1 MAGLFS
7 RKDKLVDLFS
17 AQVPPHILQQLA
29 HPPATGERLSQGPV
43 EFIFVMAQGH
53 GDQDTAELIGAVTA
67 DAHGAGWMV
76 QALVCN
82 LVVLVRG
89 TVPLRDPP
97 VLERA
102 ALVDQLMDTCACR
115 IKAVH
120 GAEQASFGTMGS
132 SARKAHG
139 VLLPSFPQ
147 AMGQLLAL
155 PLGQSLALG
164 MAEVAAHEPAP
175 RAGRLG

>member
-7 RKDKLVDLFS
+7 RKEKLVDLFS
-17 AQVPPHILQQLA
+17 VHVPPHILKQLA
-29 HPPATGERLSQGPV
+29 HPPAQGERLSQGPV

-53 GDQDTAELIGAVTA
+53 GDQHTAELIGAITA

-82 LVVLVRG
+82 LVVLARG
-89 TVPLRDPP
+89 TVPLRESPL
-97 VLERA
+97 LERA
-102 ALVDQLMDTCACR
+102 SLVEQLINTCANR

-132 SARKAHG
+132 SARRAHG
-139 VLLPSFPQ
+139 VLLPSFPH
-147 AMGQLLAL
+147 AMGLLLAL
-155 PLGQSLALG
+155 PLGQSHDLG
-164 MAEVAAHEPAP
+164 
-175 RAGRLG
+175 G

>member
-1 MAGLFS
+1 M
-7 RKDKLVDLFS
+7 
-17 AQVPPHILQQLA
+17 
-29 HPPATGERLSQGPV
+29 SQGPV

-53 GDQDTAELIGAVTA
+53 GDQDTAELIGAITA

-76 QALVCN
+76 QALLCN

-89 TVPLRDPP
+89 TVPLRESP

-102 ALVDQLMDTCACR
+102 ALVDQLMDTCARR

-155 PLGQSLALG
+155 PLGQSLALR

>member
-53 GDQDTAELIGAVTA
+53 GDQDTAELIGAITA

-164 MAEVAAHEPAP
+164 MAEVAAQEPAP

>member
-53 GDQDTAELIGAVTA
+53 GDQDTAELIGAITA

-155 PLGQSLALG
+155 PLGQSHNLG
-164 MAEVAAHEPAP
+164 
-175 RAGRLG
+175 G

>member
-1 MAGLFS
+1 MARLFS
-7 RKDKLVDLFS
+7 RKEKMADLFS
-17 AQVPPHILQQLA
+17 AYLPPNILKQLA
-29 HPPATGERLSQGPV
+29 HSPASGERLSRGAV
-43 EFIFVMAQGH
+43 EFIFVMAQGR
-53 GDQDTAELIGAVTA
+53 GDQDTAELIGVITA
-67 DAHGAGWMV
+67 DAHSAGWMV

-82 LVVLVRG
+82 LVALVRG
-89 TVPLRDPP
+89 TVPLNGPP

-102 ALVDQLMDTCACR
+102 ALVQQLMDTCARR

-132 SARKAHG
+132 SARRAHG

-155 PLGQSLALG
+155 PLGQSLELG
-164 MAEVAAHEPAP
+164 MAKVAAQEPAP
-175 RAGRLG
+175 RAGHLG

>member
-1 MAGLFS
+1 M
-7 RKDKLVDLFS
+7 DLFS
-17 AQVPPHILQQLA
+17 AHVPAHILQQLA
-29 HPPATGERLSQGPV
+29 HPPAPGERLSQGPV
-43 EFIFVMAQGH
+43 EFIFVMVQGH
-53 GDQDTAELIGAVTA
+53 SDQGTAELIGVVTA
-67 DAHGAGWMV
+67 DAHSAGWMV
-76 QALVCN
+76 QALLCN

-102 ALVDQLMDTCACR
+102 ALARQLMDTCAPN

-132 SARKAHG
+132 SARRAHG
-139 VLLPSFPQ
+139 VLLPSFSQ

-155 PLGQSLALG
+155 PLWQSQELG
-164 MAEVAAHEPAP
+164 ATAVAAQDPAP
-175 RAGRLG
+175 SAGHLG

>member
-7 RKDKLVDLFS
+7 
-17 AQVPPHILQQLA
+17 AYVPPKILKQLA
-29 HPPATGERLSQGPV
+29 HPPAPGERLSQGPV

-53 GDQDTAELIGAVTA
+53 GDQDTAELIGFVTA
-67 DAHGAGWMV
+67 DAHSAGWMI
-76 QALVCN
+76 QALLCN

-89 TVPLRDPP
+89 TVPLNGPSL
-97 VLERA
+97 LERA
-102 ALVDQLMDTCACR
+102 ALVQQLMDTCAR
-115 IKAVH
+115 RVKAVH

-132 SARKAHG
+132 SARRVHG

-155 PLGQSLALG
+155 PLGQSLELG
-164 MAEVAAHEPAP
+164 MAEVAAQEPAP
-175 RAGRLG
+175 RAGHLG

>member
-7 RKDKLVDLFS
+7 
-17 AQVPPHILQQLA
+17 AYVPPHILKQLA
-29 HPPATGERLSQGPV
+29 HPPAPGERLSQGPV

-53 GDQDTAELIGAVTA
+53 GDQDTAELIGVVTA
-67 DAHGAGWMV
+67 NAHSAGWMV
-76 QALVCN
+76 QALLCN

-89 TVPLRDPP
+89 TVPLRESP

-102 ALVDQLMDTCACR
+102 ALVRQLMDTHAPR

-132 SARKAHG
+132 SARRAHG

-155 PLGQSLALG
+155 PLGQSLELG
-164 MAEVAAHEPAP
+164 MAEVAAQEPAP
-175 RAGRLG
+175 RAGHLG

>member
-53 GDQDTAELIGAVTA
+53 GDQDTAELIGAITA

-76 QALVCN
+76 QALLCN

-89 TVPLRDPP
+89 TVPLREPP
-97 VLERA
+97 MLARA
-102 ALVDQLMDTCACR
+102 ALVQQLMDTCARR

-120 GAEQASFGTMGS
+120 GAEQASFGAMGS

-139 VLLPSFPQ
+139 VLLPSFPH

-155 PLGQSLALG
+155 PLGQSHDLG
-164 MAEVAAHEPAP
+164 AETAAQ
-175 RAGRLG
+175 

>member
-7 RKDKLVDLFS
+7 
-17 AQVPPHILQQLA
+17 AYVPPKILKQLA
-29 HPPATGERLSQGPV
+29 HPTAPRERLSQGPL

-53 GDQDTAELIGAVTA
+53 GDQHTAELIGAITA

-82 LVVLVRG
+82 LVVLARG
-89 TVPLRDPP
+89 TVPLRESPL
-97 VLERA
+97 LERA
-102 ALVDQLMDTCACR
+102 SLVEQLINTCANR

-132 SARKAHG
+132 SARRAHG
-139 VLLPSFPQ
+139 VLLPSFPH
-147 AMGQLLAL
+147 AMGLLLAL
-155 PLGQSLALG
+155 PLGQSHVLG
-164 MAEVAAHEPAP
+164 
-175 RAGRLG
+175 G

>member
-7 RKDKLVDLFS
+7 RKEKLADLFS
-17 AQVPPHILQQLA
+17 AHVPPHILQKLA
-29 HPPATGERLSQGPV
+29 HPPAQGERLSQGPV

-53 GDQDTAELIGAVTA
+53 GDQDTAELIGAITA

-76 QALVCN
+76 QALLCN

-89 TVPLRDPP
+89 TVPLRELP

-102 ALVDQLMDTCACR
+102 ALVQQLMDTCACR

>member
-7 RKDKLVDLFS
+7 
-17 AQVPPHILQQLA
+17 AYVPPKILKQLA
-29 HPPATGERLSQGPV
+29 HPPAPGERLSQGPV

-53 GDQDTAELIGAVTA
+53 GDQDTAELIGVVTA
-67 DAHGAGWMV
+67 DAHSAGWMI

-82 LVVLVRG
+82 LVVLARG
-89 TVPLRDPP
+89 TVPLRESP

-102 ALVDQLMDTCACR
+102 ALVEQLINTCANR

-132 SARKAHG
+132 SARRAHG
-139 VLLPSFPQ
+139 VLLPSFPH
-147 AMGQLLAL
+147 AMGLLLAL
-155 PLGQSLALG
+155 PLGQSHDLG
-164 MAEVAAHEPAP
+164 
-175 RAGRLG
+175 G

>member
-53 GDQDTAELIGAVTA
+53 GDQDTAELIGAITA

-139 VLLPSFPQ
+139 VLLPSFPH

-155 PLGQSLALG
+155 SLGQSHDLG
-164 MAEVAAHEPAP
+164 AEAAV
-175 RAGRLG
+175 L

>member
-7 RKDKLVDLFS
+7 
-17 AQVPPHILQQLA
+17 AYVPPKILKQLA
-29 HPPATGERLSQGPV
+29 HPPAPGERLSQGPV

-53 GDQDTAELIGAVTA
+53 GDQDTAELIGAITA
-67 DAHGAGWMV
+67 DAHSAGWMV

-89 TVPLRDPP
+89 TVPLRESP

-102 ALVDQLMDTCACR
+102 ALVQQLMDTCAR
-115 IKAVH
+115 RVKAVH

-132 SARKAHG
+132 SARRAHG

-155 PLGQSLALG
+155 PLGRSLELG
-164 MAEVAAHEPAP
+164 MAEVAAQEPAP
-175 RAGRLG
+175 RAGHLG

>member
-1 MAGLFS
+1 MVGLFS
-7 RKDKLVDLFS
+7 RKEKLAGLFS
-17 AQVPPHILQQLA
+17 AHVPPHTLQQLA
-29 HPPATGERLSQGPV
+29 HPPAQGERLSQGPV
-43 EFIFVMAQGH
+43 EFMFVMAQGH

-76 QALVCN
+76 QALLCN

-89 TVPLRDPP
+89 TVPLRESP

-102 ALVDQLMDTCACR
+102 ALVDQLMDTCARR

-155 PLGQSLALG
+155 PLGQSHDLG
-164 MAEVAAHEPAP
+164 
-175 RAGRLG
+175 G